1 MTSPHHHTHTPLTI
15 ENCMSRKF
23 VSFKPGMP
31 VVEAA
36 MSLVTNELIGG
47 PVTDDDGR
55 LVGWISEQDCLKTVM
70 NVLYYSERVATVAK
84 VMHPDVLTV
93 NLSDDPIDL
102 ANQMLGAK
110 PKIYPVVDDHG
121 HVVGVISRRRILRA
135 MCQRISKEWD

>member
-1 MTSPHHHTHTPLTI
+1 MSAPHNNTHTPLTI

-23 VSFKPGMP
+23 VSFKATMP

-36 MSLVTNELIGG
+36 ISLVTNELIGG
-47 PVTDDDGR
+47 PVVDDQGK
-55 LVGWISEQDCLKTVM
+55 LLGWFSEQDCLKPVM
-70 NVLYYSERVATVAK
+70 NVLYYSERVATVSK

-93 NLSDDPIDL
+93 KLGDDPIEL

-110 PKIYPVVDDHG
+110 PKIYPVVDEHNK
-121 HVVGVISRRRILRA
+121 VIGVISRRRILRA